1 MRFVVGSGI
10 PLILRSVLPLSREKP
25 FMNEAPL
32 RRPDSLRPIAERTV
46 NSLEDKH
53 LDVLQQAYQ
62 QALQRYQR
70 RRFWIF
76 WPCLLTSWLLL
87 PGVFWFWYRR
97 RLKEWKLCRELANE
111 LGSLR
116 RQRDRRSFWK
126 RLRPRRNQ
134 VETGDTAELRRFYKT
149 LVQSVRQYNV
159 RLGLFDYALDRQNKR
174 LDPPFTVGELEKIEK
189 TFRRVQDELHS
200 AIRLL
205 QLAEKNPELDL
216 VQLLRNEYQED
227 MQRSSEYVNQTVDL
241 GASGQFIHELLVL
254 ETNLRQDIAGLAG
267 SGHWQE
273 EETEEEEEA
282 TREEKNES
290 EKASR
295 YQSSQPEVPDG

>member
-62 QALQRYQR
+62 QALQRYYR

-76 WPCLLTSWLLL
+76 WPCLLTCWLLL
-87 PGVFWFWYRR
+87 PGLFWIWYRR

-116 RQRDRRSFWK
+116 RQRDRRS
-126 RLRPRRNQ
+126 
-134 VETGDTAELRRFYKT
+134 
-149 LVQSVRQYNV
+149 
-159 RLGLFDYALDRQNKR
+159 
-174 LDPPFTVGELEKIEK
+174 
-189 TFRRVQDELHS
+189 
-200 AIRLL
+200 
-205 QLAEKNPELDL
+205 
-216 VQLLRNEYQED
+216 
-227 MQRSSEYVNQTVDL
+227 
-241 GASGQFIHELLVL
+241 
-254 ETNLRQDIAGLAG
+254 
-267 SGHWQE
+267 
-273 EETEEEEEA
+273 
-282 TREEKNES
+282 
-290 EKASR
+290 
-295 YQSSQPEVPDG
+295 

>member
-1 MRFVVGSGI
+1 
-10 PLILRSVLPLSREKP
+10 
-25 FMNEAPL
+25 MNEAPL

-62 QALQRYQR
+62 QALQRYHR

-76 WPCLLTSWLLL
+76 WPCLLTCWLLL
-87 PGVFWFWYRR
+87 PGLFWIWYRR
-97 RLKEWKLCRELANE
+97 RLKEWKLCRELSNE
-111 LGSLR
+111 LVSLR

-126 RLRPRRNQ
+126 RLRPRRNR

-227 MQRSSEYVNQTVDL
+227 IQRSSEYVSQTVDL

-254 ETNLRQDIAGLAG
+254 ETNLRQDIAGLTG
-267 SGHWQE
+267 SGYWQR
-273 EETEEEEEA
+273 EETEEET

-290 EKASR
+290 EKASHSR
-295 YQSSQPEVPDG
+295 PSQPEDTPDG

>member
-1 MRFVVGSGI
+1 
-10 PLILRSVLPLSREKP
+10 
-25 FMNEAPL
+25 MNEAPL

-62 QALQRYQR
+62 QALQRYHR
-70 RRFWIF
+70 RCFWIF
-76 WPCLLTSWLLL
+76 WPCLLTCWLLL
-87 PGVFWFWYRR
+87 PGLFWVWYRR
-97 RLKEWKLCRELANE
+97 RLKEWKLCRELSNE

-126 RLRPRRNQ
+126 RLRPRRNR

-227 MQRSSEYVNQTVDL
+227 IQRSSEYVSQTVDL

-254 ETNLRQDIAGLAG
+254 ETNLRQDIAGLTG
-267 SGHWQE
+267 SGYWQR
-273 EETEEEEEA
+273 EETEEEA

-290 EKASR
+290 EKASH
-295 YQSSQPEVPDG
+295 S

>member
-1 MRFVVGSGI
+1 
-10 PLILRSVLPLSREKP
+10 
-25 FMNEAPL
+25 MNEAPL
-32 RRPDSLRPIAERTV
+32 RRPDSLRPIAEHTV

-62 QALQRYQR
+62 QALQRYYR

-76 WPCLLTSWLLL
+76 WPCLLTCWLLL
-87 PGVFWFWYRR
+87 PGLFWIWYRR

-126 RLRPRRNQ
+126 RLRPRRNR

-149 LVQSVRQYNV
+149 LVQSARQYNV

-227 MQRSSEYVNQTVDL
+227 IQRSSEYVSQTVDL

-254 ETNLRQDIAGLAG
+254 ETNLRQDIAGLTG
-267 SGHWQE
+267 SGYWQG

-282 TREEKNES
+282 KREEKNES
-290 EKASR
+290 EKASHS
-295 YQSSQPEVPDG
+295 QPSQPEDDPDG

>member
-1 MRFVVGSGI
+1 MPRAVQRARLI
-10 PLILRSVLPLSREKP
+10 APTARPKILRSDCVPVAIESK
-25 FMNEAPL
+25 
-32 RRPDSLRPIAERTV
+32 
-46 NSLEDKH
+46 LET
-53 LDVLQQAYQ
+53 
-62 QALQRYQR
+62 
-70 RRFWIF
+70 
-76 WPCLLTSWLLL
+76 P
-87 PGVFWFWYRR
+87 
-97 RLKEWKLCRELANE
+97 
-111 LGSLR
+111 
-116 RQRDRRSFWK
+116 
-126 RLRPRRNQ
+126 
-134 VETGDTAELRRFYKT
+134 ELRHFYKT

-227 MQRSSEYVNQTVDL
+227 IQRSSEYVSQTVDL

-254 ETNLRQDIAGLAG
+254 ETNLRQDIAGLTG
-267 SGHWQE
+267 SYWRG

-290 EKASR
+290 EKRPILDLAVRETLQMANDS
-295 YQSSQPEVPDG
+295 

>member
-1 MRFVVGSGI
+1 MKPLATARFS
-10 PLILRSVLPLSREKP
+10 SS
-25 FMNEAPL
+25 
-32 RRPDSLRPIAERTV
+32 DCRTH
-46 NSLEDKH
+46 S
-53 LDVLQQAYQ
+53 QFFGR
-62 QALQRYQR
+62 QALGCAATSLPTG
-70 RRFWIF
+70 FAAL
-76 WPCLLTSWLLL
+76 PSPPLLDLLAL
-87 PGVFWFWYRR
+87 PADLLVTTARSLLIWYRR
-97 RLKEWKLCRELANE
+97 RLKEWKLCRELSNE

-126 RLRPRRNQ
+126 RLRPRRNR

-227 MQRSSEYVNQTVDL
+227 IQRSSEYVSQTVDL

-254 ETNLRQDIAGLAG
+254 ETNLRQDIAGLTG
-267 SGHWQE
+267 VVTG
-273 EETEEEEEA
+273 
-282 TREEKNES
+282 REKKPRRRKNDTGGEK
-290 EKASR
+290 
-295 YQSSQPEVPDG
+295 

>member
-1 MRFVVGSGI
+1 LRFVVGSGI
-10 PLILRSVLPLSREKP
+10 PLILRSLLPLSCEKP

-32 RRPDSLRPIAERTV
+32 RRPDYLRPVAERTV

-53 LDVLQQAYQ
+53 LDVLQQTYQ
-62 QALQRYQR
+62 QTLQRYQR

-111 LGSLR
+111 LSSLR
-116 RQRDRRSFWK
+116 RQRDRRTFWK
-126 RLRPRRNQ
+126 RLRPRRNR

-227 MQRSSEYVNQTVDL
+227 IQRSSEYVNQTVDL

-267 SGHWQE
+267 SGRWQE
-273 EETEEEEEA
+273 EEIEEEEEA

-295 YQSSQPEVPDG
+295 YRPSQPEAPDG

>member
-1 MRFVVGSGI
+1 MKLPCDGQILFVRLPNAQSI
-10 PLILRSVLPLSREKP
+10 PWKTSTWMCCNKPTNRLCSV
-25 FMNEAPL
+25 
-32 RRPDSLRPIAERTV
+32 T
-46 NSLEDKH
+46 H
-53 LDVLQQAYQ
+53 
-62 QALQRYQR
+62 R

-76 WPCLLTSWLLL
+76 WPCLLTCWLLL
-87 PGVFWFWYRR
+87 PGLFWIWYRR

-126 RLRPRRNQ
+126 RLRPRRNR

-227 MQRSSEYVNQTVDL
+227 IQRSSEYVSQTVDL

-254 ETNLRQDIAGLAG
+254 KPIYDRHCRSDR
-267 SGHWQE
+267 SGYWQR

-290 EKASR
+290 EKASHSR
-295 YQSSQPEVPDG
+295 PSQPEDTPDG

>member
-1 MRFVVGSGI
+1 
-10 PLILRSVLPLSREKP
+10 
-25 FMNEAPL
+25 MNEAPL
-32 RRPDSLRPIAERTV
+32 LRRPEQLRPISERTV
-46 NSLEDKH
+46 NALEDKH

-70 RRFWIF
+70 RRFWVF

-87 PGVFWFWYRR
+87 PLLLWFWYRR
-97 RLKEWKLCRELANE
+97 RLPEWKACRDLSTELR
-111 LGSLR
+111 SLQ
-116 RQRDRRSFWK
+116 RQRDRRTFWK
-126 RLRPRRNQ
+126 RLRAHRNR

-174 LDPPFTVGELEKIEK
+174 LDSPFTVGELERIEQ
-189 TFRRVQDELHS
+189 TFQRVQDELHS

-227 MQRSSEYVNQTVDL
+227 VHRSSEYVNQTVDL

-267 SGHWQE
+267 TRGWAESEQE
-273 EETEEEEEA
+273 EEEDETPSPKPTA
-282 TREEKNES
+282 ES
-290 EKASR
+290 R
-295 YQSSQPEVPDG
+295 SQTTAPESAPDG

>member
-1 MRFVVGSGI
+1 
-10 PLILRSVLPLSREKP
+10 
-25 FMNEAPL
+25 MNEAPL

-62 QALQRYQR
+62 QALQRYHR

-76 WPCLLTSWLLL
+76 WPCLLTCWLLL
-87 PGVFWFWYRR
+87 PGLFWIWYRR
-97 RLKEWKLCRELANE
+97 HLKEWKLCRELSNE

-126 RLRPRRNQ
+126 RLRPRRNR

-174 LDPPFTVGELEKIEK
+174 LDPPFTIGELEKIEK

-227 MQRSSEYVNQTVDL
+227 IQRSSEYVSQTVDL

-254 ETNLRQDIAGLAG
+254 ETNLRQDIAGLTG
-267 SGHWQE
+267 SGYWQR
-273 EETEEEEEA
+273 EETEEEA

-290 EKASR
+290 EKASHSR
-295 YQSSQPEVPDG
+295 PSQPEDTPDG

>member
-1 MRFVVGSGI
+1 
-10 PLILRSVLPLSREKP
+10 
-25 FMNEAPL
+25 MNEAPL

-62 QALQRYQR
+62 QALQRYHR
-70 RRFWIF
+70 RCFWIF
-76 WPCLLTSWLLL
+76 WPCLLTCWLLL
-87 PGVFWFWYRR
+87 PGLFWVWYRR
-97 RLKEWKLCRELANE
+97 HLKEWKLCRELSSE
-111 LGSLR
+111 LSSLR

-126 RLRPRRNQ
+126 RLRPRRNR

-227 MQRSSEYVNQTVDL
+227 IQRSSEYVSQTVDL

-254 ETNLRQDIAGLAG
+254 ETNLRQDIAGLTG
-267 SGHWQE
+267 SGYWRG

-282 TREEKNES
+282 TRKEEK
-290 EKASR
+290 
-295 YQSSQPEVPDG
+295 

>member
-10 PLILRSVLPLSREKP
+10 PLVLRSVLPLSREKP
-25 FMNEAPL
+25 FMNEATL

-62 QALQRYQR
+62 QALQRYHR

-76 WPCLLTSWLLL
+76 WPCLLTCWLLL
-87 PGVFWFWYRR
+87 PGLFWIWYRR
-97 RLKEWKLCRELANE
+97 RLKEWKLCRELSNE

-126 RLRPRRNQ
+126 RLRPRRNR

-227 MQRSSEYVNQTVDL
+227 IQRSSEYVSQTVDL

-254 ETNLRQDIAGLAG
+254 ETNLRQDIAGLTG
-267 SGHWQE
+267 SGYWQR
-273 EETEEEEEA
+273 EETEEEA

-290 EKASR
+290 EKASHSR
-295 YQSSQPEVPDG
+295 PSQPEDAPDG

>member
-1 MRFVVGSGI
+1 MC
-10 PLILRSVLPLSREKP
+10 
-25 FMNEAPL
+25 
-32 RRPDSLRPIAERTV
+32 
-46 NSLEDKH
+46 
-53 LDVLQQAYQ
+53 QQAYQ
-62 QALQRYQR
+62 QALQRYHR

-76 WPCLLTSWLLL
+76 WPCLLTCWLLL
-87 PGVFWFWYRR
+87 PGLFWVWYRR
-97 RLKEWKLCRELANE
+97 HLKEWKLCRELSNE
-111 LGSLR
+111 LGIAPTA
-116 RQRDRRSFWK
+116 RSTIFRK
-126 RLRPRRNQ
+126 RLRPRRNR

-159 RLGLFDYALDRQNKR
+159 RLFDYALDRQNKR

-227 MQRSSEYVNQTVDL
+227 IQRSSEYVSQTVDL

-254 ETNLRQDIAGLAG
+254 ETNLRQDIAGLTG
-267 SGHWQE
+267 SGYWRG
-273 EETEEEEEA
+273 EET
-282 TREEKNES
+282 RRRKKRHGGEKMNRKKRPIPDLAVRKMLGWLTILGS
-290 EKASR
+290 F
-295 YQSSQPEVPDG
+295 SSS

>member
-1 MRFVVGSGI
+1 
-10 PLILRSVLPLSREKP
+10 
-25 FMNEAPL
+25 MNEAPL

-62 QALQRYQR
+62 QALQRYHR

-76 WPCLLTSWLLL
+76 WPCLLTCWLLL
-87 PGVFWFWYRR
+87 PGLFWVWYRR
-97 RLKEWKLCRELANE
+97 HLKEWKLCRELSNE
-111 LGSLR
+111 LCSLR

-126 RLRPRRNQ
+126 RLRPRRNR

-149 LVQSVRQYNV
+149 LVQSVRQYDV

-227 MQRSSEYVNQTVDL
+227 IQRSSEYVSQTVDL

-254 ETNLRQDIAGLAG
+254 ETNLRQDIAGLTG
-267 SGHWQE
+267 SGYWQR
-273 EETEEEEEA
+273 EETEEEA

-290 EKASR
+290 EKASYSR
-295 YQSSQPEVPDG
+295 PSQPEDAPDG

>member
-1 MRFVVGSGI
+1 
-10 PLILRSVLPLSREKP
+10 
-25 FMNEAPL
+25 MNEAPL
-32 RRPDSLRPIAERTV
+32 RRPDYLRPVAERTV
-46 NSLEDKH
+46 NTLEDKH

-70 RRFWIF
+70 CRFWVF

-87 PGVFWFWYRR
+87 PGLFWFWYRR

-111 LGSLR
+111 LSSLR
-116 RQRDRRSFWK
+116 RQRDRRTLWK
-126 RLRPRRNQ
+126 RLLPRRNR
-134 VETGDTAELRRFYKT
+134 VETRDTVELRRFYKT

-174 LDPPFTVGELEKIEK
+174 LDSPFTVGELEKIEK

-227 MQRSSEYVNQTVDL
+227 IQRSSEYVNQTVDL

-267 SGHWQE
+267 SGYWQR
-273 EETEEEEEA
+273 EETEKEEEA
-282 TREEKNES
+282 TREGKNES
-290 EKASR
+290 EKAS
-295 YQSSQPEVPDG
+295 SSQPSQPEATPDG